1 MAAVVGWRA
10 ARQAA
15 RGEKEKEKE
24 KLLPLP
30 SSLLC
35 LLNLVQKE
43 LTSKVCAEIHNVRS
57 SGVFHCTPRKRIG
70 RNNIKLRGIFFPV
83 FPPLV
88 KKQVSDGVYA
98 TATEKRAAET
108 SATVRSYAAIFSFP
122 EKDLWLF
129 W

>member
-83 FPPLV
+83 FLPLV

-98 TATEKRAAET
+98 TATK
-108 SATVRSYAAIFSFP
+108 
-122 EKDLWLF
+122 K
-129 W
+129 